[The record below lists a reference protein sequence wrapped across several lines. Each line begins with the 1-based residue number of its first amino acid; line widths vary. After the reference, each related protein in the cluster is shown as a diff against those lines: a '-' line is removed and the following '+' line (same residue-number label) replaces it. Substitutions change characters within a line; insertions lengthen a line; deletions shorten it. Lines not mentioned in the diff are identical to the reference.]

1 MTKRQKRLLTAACA
15 SAVCIAL
22 IAVLLVQFSLFWN
35 APYRRH
41 WTFHKTPVETTV
53 LFAHP
58 DEVLLIQGGWVKW
71 LDAENILAFYEE
83 IVWFEAASSQIVPT
97 LAAPTSDT
105 RDAHRSES
113 FCVELRYDRRHKY
126 VGEIA
131 AFSGQEYD
139 ALLLAFDER
148 HGVFVMPYCGVEYSG
163 GDVALAYEN
172 NYMSQY
178 AKREYPDRVTAL
190 KQFNGMKCS
199 DPIPLKKEAG

>member
-1 MTKRQKRLLTAACA
+1 M
-15 SAVCIAL
+15 
-22 IAVLLVQFSLFWN
+22 QFRN

-41 WTFHKTPVETTV
+41 WTSQKTPVETAT
-53 LFAHP
+53 LFERP
-58 DEVLLIQGGWVKW
+58 DEVVLIQGGWVKW
-71 LDAENILAFYEE
+71 LDAENIPALYEE
-83 IVWFEAASSQIVPT
+83 IVWFETASSQIVPT

-131 AFSGQEYD
+131 AFCGEEYD

-163 GDVALAYEN
+163 GNVALVYEN

-178 AKREYPDRVTAL
+178 AKREYLDRVAAL
-190 KQFNGMKCS
+190 KRFNGAKCS